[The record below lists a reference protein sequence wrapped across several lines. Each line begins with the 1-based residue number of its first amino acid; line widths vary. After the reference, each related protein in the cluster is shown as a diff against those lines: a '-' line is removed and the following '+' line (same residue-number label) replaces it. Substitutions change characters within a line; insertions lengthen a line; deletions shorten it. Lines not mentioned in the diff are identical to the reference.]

1 MLTFNNKIITR
12 NDKWVSHTYIPPV
25 YNVYVSAN
33 NGTVV
38 AIPNSGISGT
48 EVTLTNTPASGYTFD
63 SYSVTGATLKNTN
76 QFDIDGSD
84 VYVYGKFTSP
94 YNPLDLPPGVIRV
107 RTSDRK
113 PPDKSEYTTYESAV
127 LVPGTTDV
135 YDVYKSG
142 TDFSNVLRDNGNVI
156 EVLGANTS
164 NVTNMTYMF
173 FNAGSLRTV
182 ALFDTSKVTKVQG
195 MFYWCYDL
203 ITIPLFDTSKVTN
216 MQSMFGGCHALT
228 SVPLINTS
236 KATNM
241 KQMFADCMSLTA
253 VPVFDTSNVTNMSS
267 MFINCYELITI
278 PLFDTHKVTECS
290 YMFAEDEKVQSGAL
304 ALYQQMSTQFRPPSS
319 HVGTFLRTGRY
330 TTTGAAELAQIP
342 DDWKS
347 NGT

>member
-1 MLTFNNKIITR
+1 MLTFNNKVITR
-12 NDKWVSHTYIPPV
+12 NDKWVDHTYIPPI

-38 AIPNSGISGT
+38 ATPNSGISGT

-107 RTSDRK
+107 RTSNRR

-142 TDFSNVLRDNGNVI
+142 TNFSNVLRDNGNVI

-164 NVTNMTYMF
+164 NVTNMSRMF
-173 FNAGSLRTV
+173 FNAEALRTV
-182 ALFDTSKVTKVQG
+182 ALFDTSKVTNMQG

-216 MQSMFGGCHALT
+216 MLGMFQGCHALT

-241 KQMFADCMSLTA
+241 QGMFADCMSLTA
-253 VPVFDTSNVTNMSS
+253 APQ
-267 MFINCYELITI
+267 
-278 PLFDTHKVTECS
+278 
-290 YMFAEDEKVQSGAL
+290 VQ
-304 ALYQQMSTQFRPPSS
+304 
-319 HVGTFLRTGRY
+319 
-330 TTTGAAELAQIP
+330 TTGSQPPCRLL
-342 DDWKS
+342 
-347 NGT
+347 